1 MGWSIGAPSRTRR
14 ELHQIVTNRLEKRAL
29 ELCRGV
35 TYDELEQS
43 VLDRDLDPW
52 AAADVLLREV
62 DA

>member
-1 MGWSIGAPSRTRR
+1 VA
-14 ELHQIVTNRLEKRAL
+14 NRLEKRAF